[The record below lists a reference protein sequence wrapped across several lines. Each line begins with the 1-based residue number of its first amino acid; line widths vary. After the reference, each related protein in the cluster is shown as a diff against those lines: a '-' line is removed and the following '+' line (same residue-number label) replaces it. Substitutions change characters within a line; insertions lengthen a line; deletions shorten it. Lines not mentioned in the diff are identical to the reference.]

1 MTQPAIHSATQS
13 VVMEREM
20 PHPPE
25 KVWRALT
32 QGPLIEDWLM
42 ANDFEPV
49 VGHRFTLR
57 TQPVAH
63 WDGTVQGEVLEVE
76 PPESLAY
83 RWDVGPEGGLRTEV
97 RWTLT
102 PTPVGVL
109 VRMEQSGFREDQAAN
124 LQGATFGWRK
134 FMAGLAMTVDKL

>member
-1 MTQPAIHSATQS
+1 MSQPATQS

-57 TQPVAH
+57 TNPVAH
-63 WDGTVQGEVLEVE
+63 WDGMVHCEVLEVE

-83 RWDVGPEGGLRTEV
+83 RWNVGGDNDLRTV
-97 RWTLT
+97 VTWTLT
-102 PTPVGVL
+102 PTASGVL
-109 VRMEQSGFREDQAAN
+109 VRMEQTGFREDQAAN

-134 FMAGLAMTVDKL
+134 FMAGLQMTVAKL

>member
-1 MTQPAIHSATQS
+1 MTQPASQS
-13 VVMEREM
+13 VVLEREM

-57 TQPVAH
+57 TAPVAH
-63 WDGTVQGEVLEVE
+63 WDGTVHCEVLEVE

-83 RWDVGPEGGLRTEV
+83 KWATVGQGGIDTVV
-97 RWTLT
+97 RWTLS
-102 PTPVGVL
+102 PTPAGVL
-109 VRMEQSGFREDQAAN
+109 VRMEQTGFREEQAAN
-124 LQGATFGWRK
+124 IQGATFGWRK
-134 FMAGLAMTVDKL
+134 FMAGLAMTVDRL